1 MAESL
6 VLPLVFISTRLNIEK
21 KHKYLRLLLKSSKV
35 FLRENPVIDD
45 CLVES
50 IYVVQQLKGFM

>member
-21 KHKYLRLLLKSSKV
+21 KHKYLRLLFNSSKV
-35 FLRENPVIDD
+35 FFERE
-45 CLVES
+45 S
-50 IYVVQQLKGFM
+50 SYR